1 MSQSY
6 ALTVCGLR
14 LTVSNVKVFAS
25 LTAIINFKLEF
36 MSDLRDTAQLI
47 LPTDFFRD
55 ALDPEVLPLISEL
68 FHPARDSI

>member
-1 MSQSY
+1 
-6 ALTVCGLR
+6 
-14 LTVSNVKVFAS
+14 
-25 LTAIINFKLEF
+25 